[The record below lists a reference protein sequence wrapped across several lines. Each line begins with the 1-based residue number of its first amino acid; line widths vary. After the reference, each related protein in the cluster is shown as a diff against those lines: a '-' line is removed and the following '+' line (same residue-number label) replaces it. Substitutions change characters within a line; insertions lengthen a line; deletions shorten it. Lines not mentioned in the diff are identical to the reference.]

1 MTAIGVFLFFGPVMA
16 SVAGT
21 TLIWQGTFLGSQVDS
36 ECARLHTTRTFWQNT
51 WRALLVLGAA
61 LAAAGTGWL
70 GRRLWGGRL
79 AVVIIAAQVL
89 GDLASI
95 WMGHFARGATRA
107 AMAGGLLIYLLR
119 PKVRVAFV
127 ARRAIER

>member
-1 MTAIGVFLFFGPVMA
+1 MRERHPSSGEATVRGGSPRAMTAIGVFLFFDPVMA

-36 ECARLHTTRTFWQNT
+36 ECARLHTTRTFWQNS

-79 AVVIIAAQVL
+79 AVVII
-89 GDLASI
+89 S
-95 WMGHFARGATRA
+95 
-107 AMAGGLLIYLLR
+107 
-119 PKVRVAFV
+119 
-127 ARRAIER
+127 